1 MAQILHEG
9 CRPRQKHL
17 SCHGIPPGA
26 STGQFGSARSLQE
39 KNPVRYKAFTGY
51 GLNDGIWRPHSWALD
66 TREHKVIEIKK
77 QRNVMNKKTSKET
90 SKDQQMA
97 QPANST
103 HDVEDDLTQGLTFPE
118 SKGTK
123 PTKLTKKTLSRLLKA
138 ISNGTPI
145 SSACVIAGIANSTLN
160 EWRQEHP
167 EVNERIEL
175 ARERMREK
183 LLARIELAADDDWRA
198 AAELLK
204 LSFASDYRRVV
215 QSGEQKHLHVHGPTV
230 VLSPE
235 RQAEL
240 REQRRRIIAT
250 SVDAQRTLAGTSAT
264 RDGEQAQSYRV
275 KRQSLLVETQPQEQP
290 AEQQPEQPEEQPKPE
305 QESDWVGPWHKAA
318 DAPKEYNEAA
328 DAAEAFFKL
337 R

>member
-1 MAQILHEG
+1 
-9 CRPRQKHL
+9 
-17 SCHGIPPGA
+17 
-26 STGQFGSARSLQE
+26 
-39 KNPVRYKAFTGY
+39 
-51 GLNDGIWRPHSWALD
+51 
-66 TREHKVIEIKK
+66 
-77 QRNVMNKKTSKET
+77 MNQGT
-90 SKDQQMA
+90 SKDQEMA

-103 HDVEDDLTQGLTFPE
+103 HEVAEDDLTQGLIFPA

-138 ISNGTPI
+138 ISNGTSI

-167 EVNERIEL
+167 EINERIEL

-215 QSGEQKHLHVHGPTV
+215 QSGEQKHLHVHGDTHV
-230 VLSPE
+230 TLSLE

-240 REQRRRIIAT
+240 RDQRRRIIAT
-250 SVDAQRTLAGTSAT
+250 SRDAQRTLARISGHQAEP
-264 RDGEQAQSYRV
+264 GLQPEPAQSYRV
-275 KRQSLLVETQPQEQP
+275 KPQSLLAETQPQEQP

>member
-1 MAQILHEG
+1 
-9 CRPRQKHL
+9 
-17 SCHGIPPGA
+17 
-26 STGQFGSARSLQE
+26 
-39 KNPVRYKAFTGY
+39 
-51 GLNDGIWRPHSWALD
+51 
-66 TREHKVIEIKK
+66 
-77 QRNVMNKKTSKET
+77 MNKKTSKET
-90 SKDQQMA
+90 SKDQQIA

-103 HDVEDDLTQGLTFPE
+103 HEVAEDDLTQGLTFPE

-167 EVNERIEL
+167 EINERIEL

-204 LSFASDYRRVV
+204 LSFASDYRRAV

-264 RDGEQAQSYRV
+264 IDQEEAQRYRV
-275 KRQSLLVETQPQEQP
+275 KRQSLLVQDAEIVKAEQLEQP
-290 AEQQPEQPEEQPKPE
+290 EQQQEQQPEQAQKSLQEQPDPAF
-305 QESDWVGPWHKAA
+305 QAWHRAA

-328 DAAEAFFKL
+328 DAEEAWARL
-337 R
+337 RLR

>member
-1 MAQILHEG
+1 
-9 CRPRQKHL
+9 
-17 SCHGIPPGA
+17 
-26 STGQFGSARSLQE
+26 
-39 KNPVRYKAFTGY
+39 
-51 GLNDGIWRPHSWALD
+51 
-66 TREHKVIEIKK
+66 
-77 QRNVMNKKTSKET
+77 MNKKTSKET

-103 HDVEDDLTQGLTFPE
+103 HEVAEDDLTQGLTFPA

-167 EVNERIEL
+167 EINERIEL

-183 LLARIELAADDDWRA
+183 LLARIELAAVDDWRA

-215 QSGEQKHLHVHGPTV
+215 QSGEQKHLHVHGDTHV
-230 VLSPE
+230 HMSIE
-235 RQAEL
+235 KQQQL
-240 REQRRRIIAT
+240 REQIPAHHSHKCGCSTHLGGSKRNHRSRTGAT
-250 SVDAQRTLAGTSAT
+250 IQGEAAKLAGS
-264 RDGEQAQSYRV
+264 GC
-275 KRQSLLVETQPQEQP
+275 
-290 AEQQPEQPEEQPKPE
+290 
-305 QESDWVGPWHKAA
+305 
-318 DAPKEYNEAA
+318 
-328 DAAEAFFKL
+328 
-337 R
+337 

>member
-1 MAQILHEG
+1 
-9 CRPRQKHL
+9 
-17 SCHGIPPGA
+17 
-26 STGQFGSARSLQE
+26 
-39 KNPVRYKAFTGY
+39 
-51 GLNDGIWRPHSWALD
+51 
-66 TREHKVIEIKK
+66 
-77 QRNVMNKKTSKET
+77 MNKKTSK
-90 SKDQQMA
+90 DQQIA

-103 HDVEDDLTQGLTFPE
+103 HEVAEDDLTQGLTFPA

-167 EVNERIEL
+167 EINERIEL

-235 RQAEL
+235 QQEQI

-250 SVDAQRTLAGTSAT
+250 SADAQRTLAGASAT
-264 RDGEQAQSYRV
+264 IDQERAQRYRV
-275 KRQSLLVETQPQEQP
+275 KRQSLLVQDAEIVKAEQPEQPAEPEPEQPQEQEVSEAIEP
-290 AEQQPEQPEEQPKPE
+290 GREQPAPPQQSTWAAEAL
-305 QESDWVGPWHKAA
+305 KAA
-318 DAPKEYNEAA
+318 DTPRNTE
-328 DAAEAFFKL
+328 DVAEDDVDGL
-337 R
+337 PRLQ

>member
-1 MAQILHEG
+1 
-9 CRPRQKHL
+9 
-17 SCHGIPPGA
+17 
-26 STGQFGSARSLQE
+26 
-39 KNPVRYKAFTGY
+39 
-51 GLNDGIWRPHSWALD
+51 
-66 TREHKVIEIKK
+66 
-77 QRNVMNKKTSKET
+77 MNKKT

-103 HDVEDDLTQGLTFPE
+103 HEVAEDDLTQGLTFPA

-167 EVNERIEL
+167 EINERIEL

-215 QSGEQKHLHVHGPTV
+215 QSGEQKHLHVHGDTHV
-230 VLSPE
+230 HMSIE
-235 RQAEL
+235 KQQQL
-240 REQRRRIIAT
+240 REQYRRIVAT
-250 SVDAQRTLAGTSAT
+250 SVDAQRTLAGASAT
-264 RDGEQAQSYRV
+264 IDQEQAQRYRV
-275 KRQSLLVETQPQEQP
+275 KRQSLLVEAQPEQS
-290 AEQQPEQPEEQPKPE
+290 AEQQPEQPAGVSEAIEPRREQQQQPEPEQAQESLQEVSEAIEPGREQPAPPQQSTWAAE
-305 QESDWVGPWHKAA
+305 ALKAA
-318 DAPKEYNEAA
+318 DTPRNTE
-328 DAAEAFFKL
+328 DVAEDDVDGL
-337 R
+337 PRLQ